1 MTTFRSIEAA
11 IHDLSEAE
19 RLAQAFGWPQETIDR
34 INLLKRAA
42 IKTRAEMVHV
52 NNKRALERL
61 DECRIADANT
71 FAIEG

>member
-11 IHDLSEAE
+11 IHELSEAE
-19 RLAQAFGWPQETIDR
+19 RLAQIFGWPQETIDR

-61 DECRIADANT
+61 DQCREADANT
-71 FAIEG
+71 YALEG

>member
-34 INLLKRAA
+34 INLLKRGAVNIRSKMIRENNEHA
-42 IKTRAEMVHV
+42 I
-52 NNKRALERL
+52 ERL

-71 FAIEG
+71 YAIEG

>member
-34 INLLKRAA
+34 INLVKRAA
-42 IKTRAEMVHV
+42 VNLRSNMVRE
-52 NNKRALERL
+52 NNERALERL
-61 DECRIADANT
+61 DQCREADANT
-71 FAIEG
+71 YAIEG